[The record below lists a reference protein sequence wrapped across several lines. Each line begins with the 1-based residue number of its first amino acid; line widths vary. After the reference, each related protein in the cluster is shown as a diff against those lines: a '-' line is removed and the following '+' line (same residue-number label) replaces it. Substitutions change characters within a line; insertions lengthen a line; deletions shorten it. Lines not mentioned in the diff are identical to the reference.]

1 MGVDYN
7 AYISMRDYSQ
17 EGRSEGDKYLGKGFG
32 DIHFIY
38 KDELPNDDWQK
49 SIKFLKDKGYEIT
62 SDSNYYEVEW
72 DNDRAWHPRIKFEFD
87 ITKAEELLESKK
99 HLKEIT
105 QGGMEGVYPMS
116 ERPGDMFQQ
125 KEVEELLPIGMASR
139 DDKALKDRLAKHAE
153 WTEQSGYN
161 NTFVH
166 FQYHELTDVNGND
179 YFIHQSQHYNHNYDD
194 FRSPR
199 FTEISITKN
208 YKKDNEEDLGKYI
221 VSTPAYIDDI
231 KRMEDEG
238 IEMRRSM
245 EEAMAVFS
253 SEEDEDKYI
262 EKMVAKTLE
271 KEKASK
277 KKKLKEL
284 HQKAADLVDG
294 YELEDLERNLK
305 QLYRDMEQEA
315 EPEGGPIADQ
325 YADEIHF
332 HEEAINFI
340 KRKGKEQAQLTY
352 DQAIGR
358 EEITDETGTYTMGKN
373 GVRNYIKIT
382 PNLNEVVK
390 PIKLSGNLKKDL
402 KAVTAMATEMV
413 KYAKDKFNTYIPTGE
428 KLSQLKLG
436 GTTEKD
442 VLKYNINHLAKAINK
457 DLAKKYMKDFI
468 VKESVNEV
476 NYPTPEI
483 ELRRLGIKYEKSG
496 NKIKPIKKVFKP
508 IDKSDDFYRKFDD
521 VIDRYGLANAVVEG
535 SCGYSVDGEKK
546 DKPAGPHLIKLERMI
561 KEIYNNQL
569 KGKNNKK

>member
-1 MGVDYN
+1 MTNFDITKYFKKQYLAEALDLNKYDKITDQYKKELKSMGVDYN

-72 DNDRAWHPRIKFEFD
+72 DNDRAWHPKIKFEFD

-105 QGGMEGVYPMS
+105 QSGMEGVYPMS

-161 NTFVH
+161 NTFIH

-208 YKKDNEEDLGKYI
+208 YQKDNEEDLGKYI

-245 EEAMAVFS
+245 EEG
-253 SEEDEDKYI
+253 
-262 EKMVAKTLE
+262 
-271 KEKASK
+271 
-277 KKKLKEL
+277 KKKLNEL

-294 YELEDLERNLK
+294 YELEDLERNLE
-305 QLYRDMEQEA
+305 QIYRDMEQEA

-325 YADEIHF
+325 YADEIYF

-358 EEITDETGTYTMGKN
+358 EEITDETGTYTMGKG
-373 GVRNYIKIT
+373 GVKNYIKINPMT
-382 PNLNEVVK
+382 RNE
-390 PIKLSGNLKKDL
+390 
-402 KAVTAMATEMV
+402 
-413 KYAKDKFNTYIPTGE
+413 F
-428 KLSQLKLG
+428 
-436 GTTEKD
+436 
-442 VLKYNINHLAKAINK
+442 
-457 DLAKKYMKDFI
+457 
-468 VKESVNEV
+468 
-476 NYPTPEI
+476 
-483 ELRRLGIKYEKSG
+483 EKS
-496 NKIKPIKKVFKP
+496 
-508 IDKSDDFYRKFDD
+508 SKFD
-521 VIDRYGLANAVVEG
+521 VEEG

-561 KEIYNNQL
+561 KEIYSNQL